1 MPSPFPGMDP
11 YLEAQGL
18 WEGFHAML
26 VSCCAESLNRDLPD
40 SYVAQVETRVSLV
53 SYDIPSS
60 ARIPDVLIG
69 QMRDAPS
76 SPMSREILAIATL
89 EPVTIPLAKR
99 EIEVRER
106 WIEISK
112 LPGLELVSVIEVLS
126 PTNKA
131 GMGRDDYLAKRDS
144 LIDQP
149 VNLVE
154 IDFLLSGGR
163 MPMEKRLPAGDYYAI
178 VARAERRPEAE
189 VYAWSVRHPLP
200 VLPIPLRQP
209 DPDVALNLTDVVNTT
224 YDRGRYRRIARY
236 GVALPANYPIAAADR
251 VWAES
256 LVAT

>member
-53 SYDIPSS
+53 SYGIPSS

-76 SPMSREILAIATL
+76 SSMSKETSAIATV

-99 EIEVRER
+99 EFEVRER
-106 WIEISK
+106 WIEISR

-131 GMGRDDYLAKRDS
+131 GMGREDYLSKRDS

-154 IDFLLSGGR
+154 IDLLMTGGR
-163 MPMEKRLPAGDYYAI
+163 MPMEKRLPAGDYYAV
-178 VARAERRPEAE
+178 VARAERRPQAE
-189 VYAWSVRHPLP
+189 VYAWSVRQSLP

-209 DPDVALNLTDVVNTT
+209 DPDVALNLADVIKLT
-224 YDRGRYRRIARY
+224 YDRGRYRLITRY
-236 GVALPANYPIAAADR
+236 GVPLPVNFPIAAADR
-251 VWAES
+251 IWVES
-256 LVAT
+256 LAAP